1 MCSVLFLETKY
12 CYLSNATV
20 PYSFSAG
27 VGKVSLCSSWPSAF
41 TQNMLKKEKSGCSV
55 WEGKWVNNEDRL
67 FSEVIY
73 LLRLSLTNIVIVISK
88 VAIYKSL
95 IFHIYEIL
103 LIHLPNLH
111 SMTKLLQCLCGKT
124 IGSHWRR
131 RTGRLRRNEENSASQ
146 VACKTNSYACFKNS
160 KWFAFCI
167 KRRRQG
173 CLSRHVMFEIW
184 DNTVMENSFL

>member
-1 MCSVLFLETKY
+1 MCEMCSVLFLETKY
-12 CYLSNATV
+12 CYLLNATV

-41 TQNMLKKEKSGCSV
+41 TQNMVKKEKSGCSA

-73 LLRLSLTNIVIVISK
+73 LLHLSLTNIGIVISK

-103 LIHLPNLH
+103 PIHLPNLH
-111 SMTKLLQCLCGKT
+111 SMTKWLQCLRGKT
-124 IGSHWRR
+124 QSLKKKNRKTEKKWRE
-131 RTGRLRRNEENSASQ
+131 L
-146 VACKTNSYACFKNS
+146 CKSS
-160 KWFAFCI
+160 
-167 KRRRQG
+167 
-173 CLSRHVMFEIW
+173 CLQNQFVCM
-184 DNTVMENSFL
+184 L

>member
-1 MCSVLFLETKY
+1 MCEMCSVLFLETKY
-12 CYLSNATV
+12 CYLLNATV

-41 TQNMLKKEKSGCSV
+41 TQNMVKKEKSGCSA

-73 LLRLSLTNIVIVISK
+73 LLHLSLTNIGIVISK

-103 LIHLPNLH
+103 PIHLPNLH
-111 SMTKLLQCLCGKT
+111 SMTKWLQCLCGKT
-124 IGSHWRR
+124 QSLKKKNRKTEKKWRE
-131 RTGRLRRNEENSASQ
+131 L
-146 VACKTNSYACFKNS
+146 CKSS
-160 KWFAFCI
+160 
-167 KRRRQG
+167 
-173 CLSRHVMFEIW
+173 CLQNQFVCM
-184 DNTVMENSFL
+184 L